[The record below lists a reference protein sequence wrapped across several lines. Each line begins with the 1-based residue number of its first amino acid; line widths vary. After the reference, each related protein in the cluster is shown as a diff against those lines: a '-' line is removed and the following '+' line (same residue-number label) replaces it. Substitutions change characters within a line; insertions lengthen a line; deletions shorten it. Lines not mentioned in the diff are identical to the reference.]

1 MSTTLP
7 FKRKIINDPLYGFIT
22 ISDKLVFDVI
32 EHPFFQRLRRIE
44 QLGLA
49 SMVYPGALHT
59 RFHHALGAMHLMGQA
74 IETLRSKDFHISN
87 EEAQGATLAILL
99 HDIGHGPFSHALEH
113 HIVHGISHEEITL
126 MFMKQLNLEFDNKL
140 ETAIAIFSNT
150 YPRKFLH
157 QLVSGQLDMDRLD
170 YLMRDSFYTGV
181 SEGVI
186 STDRI
191 LKMLTVVDD
200 ELAVELKGIY
210 SIEKFIVARRL
221 MYWQVYYH
229 KTVLAVEYML
239 ISILNRA
246 RTLAF
251 EGRKLPASESLM
263 FFLSQQIG
271 GKQFISSPS
280 ILSTFASLDDYDI
293 HCAIKQWSGYPDAI
307 LSSLCDSLINRNLFR
322 VIITS
327 TPLAEDRIIEIRNS
341 INMKLNLAGNDYSY
355 FMGQGE
361 ISNSAYDPNNDRIT
375 IVDKNSQRW
384 DISGLSEQLNIAIYN
399 KTVSKFFTYFPKWA
413 YNIETH
419 VK

>member
-1 MSTTLP
+1 MIKAAVE
-7 FKRKIINDPLYGFIT
+7 KRKIINDPLYGFIT
-22 ISDKLVFDVI
+22 IADNLVFEVI

-59 RFHHALGAMHLMGQA
+59 RFHHALGAMHLMGLA
-74 IETLRSKDFHISN
+74 IETLRSKGFSITA
-87 EEAQGATLAILL
+87 EESQGATLAILM

-113 HIVHGISHEEITL
+113 HIVKGVSHEEITL
-126 MFMKQLNLEFDNKL
+126 MFMQRMNKDLNNQLD
-140 ETAIAIFSNT
+140 TAIAIFENKH
-150 YPRKFLH
+150 PRKFLH

-210 SIEKFIVARRL
+210 SVEKFIVARRL

-246 RTLAF
+246 RWMAI
-251 EGRKLPASESLM
+251 KSMYLPASEALL
-263 FFLSQQIG
+263 FFLNQPV
-271 GKQFISSPS
+271 GKKEFEQNPS
-280 ILSTFASLDDYDI
+280 ILNTFALLDDYDI
-293 HCAIKQWSGYPDAI
+293 YSAIKAWASNPDSI
-307 LSSLCDSLINRNLFR
+307 LSSLCSALLERRLFR
-322 VIITS
+322 VSITAQPMEMDKVMAIQEKI
-327 TPLAEDRIIEIRNS
+327 TA
-341 INMKLNLAGNDYSY
+341 KLSLQGDDFSY
-355 FMGQGE
+355 FTGQGE
-361 ISNSAYDPNNDRIT
+361 ISNSAYNPDSDRIT
-375 IVDKNSQRW
+375 IVDKEGKRW

-399 KTVSKFFTYFPKWA
+399 KTVSKYFIWFPKWA
-413 YNIETH
+413 G
-419 VK
+419 

>member
-1 MSTTLP
+1 MTTSHP

-22 ISDKLVFDVI
+22 IADKLVFDVI

-74 IETLRSKDFHISN
+74 IETLRSKGFPVSH
-87 EEAQGATLAILL
+87 EEAQGAILAILL

-113 HIVHGISHEEITL
+113 QIVHGISHEEITL
-126 MFMKQLNLEFDNKL
+126 MFMKYLNAEFGGKL
-140 ETAIAIFSNT
+140 DMAISIFENS

-181 SEGVI
+181 NEGVI

-191 LKMLTVVDD
+191 LKMLTVLDD

-229 KTVLAVEYML
+229 KTVLSVEYML
-239 ISILNRA
+239 VSILNRA
-246 RTLAF
+246 RVLLA
-251 EGRKLPASESLM
+251 ESKELPASKALR

-271 GKQFISSPS
+271 REQFDSSPE
-280 ILSTFASLDDYDI
+280 ILATFAALDDYDI
-293 HCAIKQWSGYPDAI
+293 HSAIKEWSSNPDPV
-307 LSSLCDSLINRNLFR
+307 LSLLCTSLLNRKLFR
-322 VIITS
+322 VIIS
-327 TPLAEDRIIEIRNS
+327 NTPFASEKIEKIRNN
-341 INMKLNLAGNDYSY
+341 ITGKLKLKGDDYKFLS
-355 FMGQGE
+355 GLGE

-375 IVDKNSQRW
+375 MVDKNDQRW

-399 KTVSKFFTYFPKWA
+399 KTVSKYFIYYPKWA
-413 YNIETH
+413 EDN
-419 VK
+419 

>member
-1 MSTTLP
+1 VTTASG

-22 ISDKLVFDVI
+22 IADKLVFDVI

-44 QLGLA
+44 QLGHA

-59 RFHHALGAMHLMGQA
+59 RFHHALGAMHLMSLA
-74 IETLRSKDFHISN
+74 IETLRSKGFHISN

-113 HIVHGISHEEITL
+113 HIITGISHEEITS
-126 MFMKQLNLEFDNKL
+126 MFMKQMNIEFNHKL
-140 ETAIAIFSNT
+140 DVAIAIFENE

-181 SEGVI
+181 NEGVI

-191 LKMLTVVDD
+191 LKMLTVDDD

-246 RTLAF
+246 RELVKN
-251 EGRKLPASESLM
+251 GRELPCSSALK
-263 FFLSQQIG
+263 FFLSRQVSRE
-271 GKQFISSPS
+271 QFNASPD
-280 ILSTFASLDDYDI
+280 ILLKFAALDDYDI
-293 HCAIKQWSGYPDAI
+293 HHAVKEWSDDSDPI
-307 LSSLCDSLINRNLFR
+307 LSLLCKSLMNRKLFR
-322 VIITS
+322 VVINTE
-327 TPLAEDRIIEIRNS
+327 PFAAEKTTEIRNRIIERL
-341 INMKLNLAGNDYSY
+341 KLSGEEYKY
-355 FMGQGE
+355 FIGQGE
-361 ISNSAYDPNNDRIT
+361 ISNSAYDPGSDRIT
-375 IVDKNSQRW
+375 IVDKKGERW
-384 DISGLSEQLNIAIYN
+384 DISGLSEQLNIAVYN
-399 KTVSKFFTYFPKWA
+399 KTVSKYFTYFPKWA
-413 YNIETH
+413 DL
-419 VK
+419 

>member
-1 MSTTLP
+1 MVTP
-7 FKRKIINDPLYGFIT
+7 PAEKRKIINDPLYGFIT
-22 ISDKLVFDVI
+22 IADQLVFDVI

-44 QLGLA
+44 QLGMA

-74 IETLRSKDFHISN
+74 IETLRSKGFYISPD
-87 EEAQGATLAILL
+87 EAQGATLAILL
-99 HDIGHGPFSHALEH
+99 HDIGHGPFSHALEY
-113 HIVHGISHEEITL
+113 HIVQGISHEEITL
-126 MFMKQLNLEFDNKL
+126 LFLKHLNSEFDNKL
-140 ETAIAIFSNT
+140 EIAIAIFDNT

-191 LKMLTVVDD
+191 LKMLTVADD

-246 RTLAF
+246 RVLAT
-251 EGRKLPASESLM
+251 EDRKIPASKALR

-271 GKQFISSPS
+271 KEQFLNSPS
-280 ILSTFASLDDYDI
+280 ILKKFADLDDYDI
-293 HCAIKQWSGYPDAI
+293 YSAVKEWSSHPDLI
-307 LSSLCDSLINRNLFR
+307 LSSLCDSLLNRKLFR
-322 VIITS
+322 VIIS
-327 TPLAEDRIIEIRNS
+327 TVPFNPEKINKIQNRITQ
-341 INMKLNLAGNDYSY
+341 KLNLSGDEHRY
-355 FMGQGE
+355 FTGQGE

-375 IVDKNSQRW
+375 IVDKNAQRW

-399 KTVSKFFTYFPKWA
+399 QTVSKYFVYYPKWA
-413 YNIETH
+413 DE
-419 VK
+419 

>member
-1 MSTTLP
+1 VTTATD

-22 ISDKLVFDVI
+22 IADKLVFDVI

-44 QLGLA
+44 QLGHA

-59 RFHHALGAMHLMGQA
+59 RFHHALGAMHLMSQA
-74 IETLRSKDFHISN
+74 IETLRSKGFHISN

-113 HIVHGISHEEITL
+113 HIVTGISHEEITS
-126 MFMKQLNLEFDNKL
+126 MFMKQMNIEFNHKLDVAIEIFENK
-140 ETAIAIFSNT
+140 

-181 SEGVI
+181 NEGVI

-191 LKMLTVVDD
+191 LKMLTVDDD

-246 RTLAF
+246 RELVKN
-251 EGRKLPASESLM
+251 GRELPCSSALK
-263 FFLSQQIG
+263 FFLSRQVS
-271 GKQFISSPS
+271 KEQFNASAD
-280 ILSTFASLDDYDI
+280 ILKKFAALDDYDI
-293 HCAIKQWSGYPDAI
+293 HHAVKEWSDDSDPI
-307 LSSLCDSLINRNLFR
+307 LSLLCKSLMNRKLFR
-322 VIITS
+322 VVINTEPF
-327 TPLAEDRIIEIRNS
+327 TAEKTTQIKNRIIERL
-341 INMKLNLAGNDYSY
+341 KLNGEEYKY
-355 FMGQGE
+355 FIGQGE
-361 ISNSAYDPNNDRIT
+361 ISNSAYDPGSDRIT
-375 IVDKNSQRW
+375 IVDKKGERW
-384 DISGLSEQLNIAIYN
+384 DISGLSEQLNIAVYN

-413 YNIETH
+413 DL
-419 VK
+419 

>member
-1 MSTTLP
+1 VSTTP
-7 FKRKIINDPLYGFIT
+7 YFERKIINDPLYGFIS
-22 ISDKLVFDVI
+22 IANKLVFDVI

-59 RFHHALGAMHLMGQA
+59 RFHHALGSMHLMGQA
-74 IETLRSKDFHISN
+74 IETLQSKGFTISN
-87 EEAQGATLAILL
+87 EEAEGATLAILL
-99 HDIGHGPFSHALEH
+99 HDIGHGPFSHALED

-126 MFMKQLNLEFDNKL
+126 MFMKQLNAEFGNRL

-191 LKMLTVVDD
+191 LKMLTVIDD

-246 RTLAF
+246 RALAA
-251 EGRKLPASESLM
+251 EEKELNASQSLM
-263 FFLSQQIG
+263 FFLRQQIG
-271 GKQFISSPS
+271 NEHFISSPS

-293 HCAIKQWSGYPDAI
+293 HYAIKQWSIYPDAI
-307 LSSLCDSLINRNLFR
+307 LSSLCDSLLNRNLFR
-322 VIITS
+322 VVITS
-327 TPLAEDRIIEIRNS
+327 KPMAEDRINKIQKRIKE
-341 INMKLNLAGNDYSY
+341 KLNLSGSDYSY
-355 FMGQGE
+355 FTGQGE

-375 IVDKNSQRW
+375 IVDKNNQRW

-399 KTVSKFFTYFPKWA
+399 KTVSKFFAYYPKWA
-413 YNIETH
+413 DF
-419 VK
+419 

>member
-1 MSTTLP
+1 
-7 FKRKIINDPLYGFIT
+7 
-22 ISDKLVFDVI
+22 
-32 EHPFFQRLRRIE
+32 
-44 QLGLA
+44 
-49 SMVYPGALHT
+49 MVYPGALHT

-74 IETLRSKDFHISN
+74 IETLRSKDFHISHQ
-87 EEAQGATLAILL
+87 EAQGATLAILL

-113 HIVHGISHEEITL
+113 QIVHGISHEEITL
-126 MFMKQLNLEFDNKL
+126 MFMKQLNAEFDNKL

-229 KTVLAVEYML
+229 KTVLAVEYMQ

-246 RTLAF
+246 RTLAA
-251 EGRKLPASESLM
+251 EGKKLPASESLM

-271 GKQFISSPS
+271 EEQFISTPS

-293 HCAIKQWSGYPDAI
+293 HCAIKQWSSYPDVI
-307 LSSLCDSLINRNLFR
+307 LSSLCDSLLNRNLFR
-322 VIITS
+322 VVITS
-327 TPLAEDRIIEIRNS
+327 TPLAQDRINKIQNRIKA
-341 INMKLNLAGNDYSY
+341 KLNLTGDNYSY
-355 FMGQGE
+355 FTGQGE

-413 YNIETH
+413 DI
-419 VK
+419 

>member
-1 MSTTLP
+1 VIIALAE
-7 FKRKIINDPLYGFIT
+7 KRKIINDPLYGFIT
-22 ISDKLVFDVI
+22 IADKLVYDVI

-59 RFHHALGAMHLMGQA
+59 RFHHALGAMHLMSLA
-74 IETLRSKDFHISN
+74 IDTLRSKGFQITQ
-87 EEAQGATLAILL
+87 EEAQGATLAILM

-113 HIVHGISHEEITL
+113 HIVTGISHEDITL
-126 MFMKQLNLEFDNKL
+126 MFMHQLNAEFDNKL
-140 ETAIAIFSNT
+140 GLAIAIFENT
-150 YPRKFLH
+150 YSRKFLH

-191 LKMLTVVDD
+191 LKMLTVSDD

-229 KTVLAVEYML
+229 KTVLAVEYMI

-246 RTLAF
+246 RALAA
-251 EGRKLPASESLM
+251 EGLKLPASAALM
-263 FFLSQQIG
+263 FFLDREIG
-271 GKQFISSPS
+271 KKQFISSPTF
-280 ILSTFASLDDYDI
+280 LSTFAALDDYDI
-293 HCAIKQWSGYPDAI
+293 YSAIKEWSSHPDKI
-307 LSSLCDSLINRNLFR
+307 LSLLCSSLLNRNLFR
-322 VIITS
+322 VSIS
-327 TPLAEDRIIEIRNS
+327 TIPFDTEKAEKIQRRISE
-341 INMKLNLAGNDYSY
+341 KLSLSGDDYQY
-355 FMGQGE
+355 FSGQGE

-375 IVDKNSQRW
+375 IIDKSGERW
-384 DISGLSEQLNIAIYN
+384 DISGLSEQLNIAVYN
-399 KTVSKFFTYFPKWA
+399 KTVSKYFTYFPKWA
-413 YNIETH
+413 DI
-419 VK
+419 

>member
-1 MSTTLP
+1 
-7 FKRKIINDPLYGFIT
+7 
-22 ISDKLVFDVI
+22 
-32 EHPFFQRLRRIE
+32 
-44 QLGLA
+44 
-49 SMVYPGALHT
+49 
-59 RFHHALGAMHLMGQA
+59 MHLMGQA
-74 IETLRSKDFHISN
+74 IETLRSKDFHISQ

-113 HIVHGISHEEITL
+113 HIVHDISHEEITL
-126 MFMKQLNLEFDNKL
+126 MFMKQLNIEFDNKL
-140 ETAIAIFSNT
+140 ETAIEIFSNT

-229 KTVLAVEYML
+229 KTVLAVEYMQ

-246 RTLAF
+246 RTLAS
-251 EGRKLPASESLM
+251 EGKELPASESLM

-271 GKQFISSPS
+271 EEHFISSPD
-280 ILSTFASLDDYDI
+280 ILSTFASLDDFDI
-293 HCAIKQWSGYPDAI
+293 HCAIKQWASYPDPI
-307 LSSLCDSLINRNLFR
+307 LSSLCDSLLNRNLFR
-322 VIITS
+322 VVITS
-327 TPLAEDRIIEIRNS
+327 TPLSEDRINEIKNR
-341 INMKLNLAGNDYSY
+341 INKKLNLVGDDYSY
-355 FMGQGE
+355 FTGQGE

-375 IVDKNSQRW
+375 IVDKTGQRW

-399 KTVSKFFTYFPKWA
+399 KTVSKFFTYYPKWA
-413 YNIETH
+413 AE
-419 VK
+419 

>member
-1 MSTTLP
+1 VTTAP
-7 FKRKIINDPLYGFIT
+7 PEKRKIINDPLYGFIT
-22 ISDKLVFDVI
+22 IADNLIFDII

-44 QLGLA
+44 QLGMA

-59 RFHHALGAMHLMGQA
+59 RFQHAIGAMHLMGQA
-74 IETLRSKDFHISN
+74 IETLRSKGFQISP
-87 EEAQGATLAILL
+87 EEAQGATIAILL

-126 MFMKQLNLEFDNKL
+126 MFLKSLNIKFDNKL
-140 ETAIAIFSNT
+140 ELAIAIFENS

-191 LKMLTVVDD
+191 LKMLTVADD

-246 RTLAF
+246 RALAT
-251 EGRKLPASESLM
+251 EGKKLPASKALK
-263 FFLSQQIG
+263 FFLGQQIG
-271 GKQFISSPS
+271 LEQFKATPS
-280 ILSTFASLDDYDI
+280 ILSNFAALDDYDI
-293 HCAIKQWSGYPDAI
+293 YSAIKEWSSHPDQI
-307 LSSLCDSLINRNLFR
+307 LSSLCDSLLNRKLFR
-322 VIITS
+322 VVISTTPFPVEKTIKIQNKINEKLKII
-327 TPLAEDRIIEIRNS
+327 
-341 INMKLNLAGNDYSY
+341 GHDYSY
-355 FMGQGE
+355 FTGQGE

-375 IVDKNSQRW
+375 IIDKTGQRW

-399 KTVSKFFTYFPKWA
+399 KTVSKYFIYFPKWA
-413 YNIETH
+413 DE
-419 VK
+419 

>member
-1 MSTTLP
+1 MTTASG

-22 ISDKLVFDVI
+22 IADKLVFDVI

-44 QLGLA
+44 QLGHA

-59 RFHHALGAMHLMGQA
+59 RFHHALGAMHLMSLA
-74 IETLRSKDFHISN
+74 IETLRSKGFHISN

-113 HIVHGISHEEITL
+113 HIVTGISHEEITS
-126 MFMKQLNLEFDNKL
+126 MFMKQLNIEFNQKL
-140 ETAIAIFSNT
+140 DVAIAIFENK

-181 SEGVI
+181 NEGVI
-186 STDRI
+186 STERI
-191 LKMLTVVDD
+191 LKMLTVDDD

-246 RTLAF
+246 RELVRNGRELPCSSALKYFLARQVSKEQF
-251 EGRKLPASESLM
+251 NAS
-263 FFLSQQIG
+263 
-271 GKQFISSPS
+271 PD
-280 ILSTFASLDDYDI
+280 ILLKFAALDDYDI
-293 HCAIKQWSGYPDAI
+293 HHAVKEWSDDSDPI
-307 LSSLCDSLINRNLFR
+307 LGLLCKSLMNRKLFR
-322 VIITS
+322 VVINTEPFTEEKTAQIKN
-327 TPLAEDRIIEIRNS
+327 RIIER
-341 INMKLNLAGNDYSY
+341 LNLNGEEYKY
-355 FMGQGE
+355 FIGQGE
-361 ISNSAYDPNNDRIT
+361 ISNSAYDPGSDRIT
-375 IVDKNSQRW
+375 IVDKKGERW
-384 DISGLSEQLNIAIYN
+384 DISGLSEQLNIAVYN
-399 KTVSKFFTYFPKWA
+399 KTVSKYFTYFPKWA
-413 YNIETH
+413 DL
-419 VK
+419 

>member
-1 MSTTLP
+1 VTTASA

-22 ISDKLVFDVI
+22 IADKLIFDVI

-44 QLGLA
+44 QLGHA
-49 SMVYPGALHT
+49 SMVYPGAMHT
-59 RFHHALGAMHLMGQA
+59 RFHHALGAMHLMSLA
-74 IETLRSKDFHISN
+74 IETLRSKGFHISN

-113 HIVHGISHEEITL
+113 HIVTEISHEEITS
-126 MFMKQLNLEFDNKL
+126 MFMKQMNIEFNNKL
-140 ETAIAIFSNT
+140 DIAIAIFENK

-181 SEGVI
+181 NEGVI

-191 LKMLTVVDD
+191 LKMLTVDND

-246 RTLAF
+246 RELVKNGRELPCSSALKYFLARQVSKEQF
-251 EGRKLPASESLM
+251 NASPDILM
-263 FFLSQQIG
+263 
-271 GKQFISSPS
+271 K
-280 ILSTFASLDDYDI
+280 FAALDDYDI
-293 HCAIKQWSGYPDAI
+293 HHAVKEWSDDSDPI
-307 LSSLCDSLINRNLFR
+307 LGLLCKSLMNRKLFR
-322 VIITS
+322 VVINTEPFTEEKTAQIKN
-327 TPLAEDRIIEIRNS
+327 RIIER
-341 INMKLNLAGNDYSY
+341 LNLNGEEYKY
-355 FMGQGE
+355 FIGQGE
-361 ISNSAYDPNNDRIT
+361 ISNSAYNPGSDRIT
-375 IVDKNSQRW
+375 IVDKKGERW
-384 DISGLSEQLNIAIYN
+384 DISGLSEQLNIAVYN
-399 KTVSKFFTYFPKWA
+399 KTVSKYFTYFPKWA
-413 YNIETH
+413 DL
-419 VK
+419 

>member
-1 MSTTLP
+1 VTTASA

-22 ISDKLVFDVI
+22 IADKLVFDVI

-44 QLGLA
+44 QLGHA
-49 SMVYPGALHT
+49 SMVYPGAMHT
-59 RFHHALGAMHLMGQA
+59 RFHHALGAMHLMSLA
-74 IETLRSKDFHISN
+74 IETLRSKGFHISN

-113 HIVHGISHEEITL
+113 HIVTEISHEEITS
-126 MFMKQLNLEFDNKL
+126 MFMKQMNIEFNNKL
-140 ETAIAIFSNT
+140 DIAIAIFENK

-181 SEGVI
+181 NEGVI

-191 LKMLTVVDD
+191 LKMLTVDND

-246 RTLAF
+246 RELVKN
-251 EGRKLPASESLM
+251 GRELPCSSALK
-263 FFLSQQIG
+263 FFLGRQVS
-271 GKQFISSPS
+271 KEQFNASPD
-280 ILSTFASLDDYDI
+280 ILMKFATLDDYDI
-293 HCAIKQWSGYPDAI
+293 HHAVKEWSDDSDPVLG
-307 LSSLCDSLINRNLFR
+307 LLCKSLMNRKLFR
-322 VIITS
+322 VVINTEPFTEEKTAQIKN
-327 TPLAEDRIIEIRNS
+327 RIIER
-341 INMKLNLAGNDYSY
+341 LNLNGEEYKY
-355 FMGQGE
+355 FIGQGE
-361 ISNSAYDPNNDRIT
+361 ISNSAYDPGSDRIT
-375 IVDKNSQRW
+375 IVDKNGERW
-384 DISGLSEQLNIAIYN
+384 DISGLSEQLNIAVYN

-413 YNIETH
+413 DL
-419 VK
+419 

>member
-1 MSTTLP
+1 MATAP
-7 FKRKIINDPLYGFIT
+7 AFKRKIINDPLYGFIT
-22 ISDKLVFDVI
+22 IADKLVFDII

-59 RFHHALGAMHLMGQA
+59 RFHHAIGAMHLMGQA
-74 IETLRSKDFHISN
+74 IETLRSKDFQISPK
-87 EEAQGATLAILL
+87 EAQGATLAILL

-113 HIVHGISHEEITL
+113 HIVHDISHEEITL
-126 MFMKQLNLEFDNKL
+126 MFMKQLNSEFDNKL
-140 ETAIAIFSNT
+140 ETAIEIFSNT

-229 KTVLAVEYML
+229 KTVLAVEYMQ

-246 RTLAF
+246 RALAA
-251 EGRKLPASESLM
+251 EGKDLPASKSLM
-263 FFLSQQIG
+263 FFLSRHIG
-271 GKQFISSPS
+271 VEQFISSPE

-293 HCAIKQWSGYPDAI
+293 YCAIKQWASYPDVI
-307 LSSLCDSLINRNLFR
+307 LSSLCKSLLNRNLFR
-322 VIITS
+322 VVITS
-327 TPLAEDRIIEIRNS
+327 TPFAEERIIEIKTR
-341 INMKLNLAGNDYSY
+341 INEKLNLEGNDYSY
-355 FMGQGE
+355 FTGQGE

-375 IVDKNSQRW
+375 IVDKIGQRW

-399 KTVSKFFTYFPKWA
+399 KTVSKFFTYYPKWV
-413 YNIETH
+413 EE
-419 VK
+419 

>member
-1 MSTTLP
+1 MSDP
-7 FKRKIINDPLYGFIT
+7 ASFKRKIINDPLYGFIT
-22 ISDKLVFDVI
+22 IADKLVFDVI
-32 EHPFFQRLRRIE
+32 EHPYFQRLRRIE

-59 RFHHALGAMHLMGQA
+59 RFHHALGAMHLMGLA
-74 IETLRSKDFHISN
+74 IETLRSKGFDISLQ
-87 EEAQGATLAILL
+87 EAQGATLAILL

-113 HIVHGISHEEITL
+113 QFVQGISHEEITL
-126 MFMKQLNLEFDNKL
+126 MFLKNLNKEFDNKL
-140 ETAIAIFSNT
+140 ETAIAIFENT

-157 QLVSGQLDMDRLD
+157 QLVSGQLDVDRLD

-191 LKMLTVVDD
+191 LKMLTVDDD

-246 RTLAF
+246 RTLAKG
-251 EGRKLPASESLM
+251 EVALPSSAALK
-263 FFLSQQIG
+263 FFLKQEIG
-271 GKQFISSPS
+271 KEQFLASPDM
-280 ILSTFASLDDYDI
+280 LSKFAALDDYDI
-293 HCAIKQWSGYPDAI
+293 HSAIKKWASHSDPI
-307 LSSLCDSLINRNLFR
+307 LSSLCNSLLNRKLFR
-322 VIITS
+322 AVITTVPFADEKIKGIR
-327 TPLAEDRIIEIRNS
+327 DRITQ
-341 INMKLNLAGNDYSY
+341 KLKLSGNDYSY
-355 FMGQGE
+355 FTGQGE

-375 IVDKNSQRW
+375 IVDKKGERW

-413 YNIETH
+413 DQ
-419 VK
+419 

>member
-1 MSTTLP
+1 MSTSTA

-22 ISDKLVFDVI
+22 IANKLVFDVI

-59 RFHHALGAMHLMGQA
+59 RFHHAIGAMHLMGQA

-87 EEAQGATLAILL
+87 EEAEGATLAILL

-113 HIVHGISHEEITL
+113 HIVHNISHEEITL
-126 MFMKQLNLEFDNKL
+126 MFMNQLNSEFDNKL

-229 KTVLAVEYML
+229 KTVLAVEYMQ

-246 RTLAF
+246 RALAAK
-251 EGRKLPASESLM
+251 GQMLPASESLI

-271 GKQFISSPS
+271 MEQFNTNPE
-280 ILSTFASLDDYDI
+280 ILSTFALLDDYDI
-293 HCAIKQWSGYPDAI
+293 HCAIKQWSLYPDAI
-307 LSSLCDSLINRNLFR
+307 LSSLCNSLLNRNLFR
-322 VIITS
+322 VVIGS
-327 TPLAEDRIIEIRNS
+327 TPLADVKINEIKSRIKE
-341 INMKLNLAGNDYSY
+341 KLNLGGDDYSY
-355 FMGQGE
+355 FTGQGE

-375 IVDKNSQRW
+375 IVDKTNQRW

-399 KTVSKFFTYFPKWA
+399 KTVSKFFTYYPKWA
-413 YNIETH
+413 DQ
-419 VK
+419 

>member
-1 MSTTLP
+1 MATAPSE
-7 FKRKIINDPLYGFIT
+7 KRKIINDPLYGFIT
-22 ISDKLVFDVI
+22 IADNLVFDVI

-74 IETLRSKDFHISN
+74 IETLRSKGFEISPL
-87 EEAQGATLAILL
+87 EAQGATLAILL

-113 HIVHGISHEEITL
+113 HIVTGISHEEITL
-126 MFMKQLNLEFDNKL
+126 MFLKHLNKEFDNKL
-140 ETAIAIFSNT
+140 ETAIAIFENS

-157 QLVSGQLDMDRLD
+157 QLVSGQLDMDRMD

-191 LKMLTVVDD
+191 LKMLTVDND

-246 RTLAF
+246 RALAAA
-251 EGRKLPASESLM
+251 GKALPASAPLM
-263 FFLSQQIG
+263 YFLSHNIN
-271 GKQFISSPS
+271 KEQFISTPG
-280 ILSTFASLDDYDI
+280 ILSTFASLDDYDLYS
-293 HCAIKQWSGYPDAI
+293 AIKAWASYPDNI
-307 LSSLCDSLINRNLFR
+307 LSTLCSSLLNRKLFGV
-322 VIITS
+322 VIATS
-327 TPLAEDRIIEIRNS
+327 PFTAERISSIQQRIIQKYSLE
-341 INMKLNLAGNDYSY
+341 GDDYKY
-355 FMGQGE
+355 FTGQGE

-375 IVDKNSQRW
+375 IVDKTGERW
-384 DISGLSEQLNIAIYN
+384 DISGLSEQLNIAVYN
-399 KTVSKFFTYFPKWA
+399 KTVSKFFLWFPKWA
-413 YNIETH
+413 DI
-419 VK
+419 

>member
-1 MSTTLP
+1 VTTASA

-22 ISDKLVFDVI
+22 IADKLVYDII
-32 EHPFFQRLRRIE
+32 EHPYFQRLRRIE

-74 IETLRSKDFHISN
+74 IETLRSKGFEISGK
-87 EEAQGATLAILL
+87 ESQGALLAILL

-113 HIVHGISHEEITL
+113 HIVSGVTHEEITL
-126 MFMKQLNLEFDNKL
+126 MFMKKLNADFGNRLD
-140 ETAIAIFSNT
+140 TAIAIFENS

-246 RTLAF
+246 RELATSGEMLPCPTTLN
-251 EGRKLPASESLM
+251 
-263 FFLSQQIG
+263 FFLSQQISYD
-271 GKQFISSPS
+271 QFMKSPD
-280 ILSTFASLDDYDI
+280 ILDKFALLDDYDI
-293 HCAIKQWSGYPDAI
+293 YGVIKEWSTQDDKI
-307 LSSLCDSLINRNLFR
+307 LSLLCKALLNRELFR
-322 VIITS
+322 AVIS
-327 TPLAEDRIIEIRNS
+327 ATPFTTERISGIRDS
-341 INMKLNLAGNDYSY
+341 INLKLELTGDEYKY
-355 FMGQGE
+355 FTGQGE

-375 IVDKNSQRW
+375 IVDKNGECW
-384 DISGLSEQLNIAIYN
+384 DISGLSEQLNIAVYN
-399 KTVSKFFTYFPKWA
+399 KAVSKFFTYFPKWA
-413 YNIETH
+413 D
-419 VK
+419 K

>member
-1 MSTTLP
+1 MPTVPT

-22 ISDKLVFDVI
+22 IADKLVFDII
-32 EHPFFQRLRRIE
+32 EHPYFQRLRRIE
-44 QLGLA
+44 QLGHA

-59 RFHHALGAMHLMGQA
+59 RFQHAIGAMHLMGQA
-74 IETLRSKDFHISN
+74 IETLRSKDFQISN

-113 HIVHGISHEEITL
+113 HIVHNISHEEITL
-126 MFMKQLNLEFDNKL
+126 MFMKELNSEFENKL
-140 ETAIAIFSNT
+140 ETAIAIFENS

-181 SEGVI
+181 SEGII

-200 ELAVELKGIY
+200 DLAVELKGIY

-246 RTLAF
+246 RVLAL
-251 EGRKLPASESLM
+251 EGVELGASVSLM
-263 FFLSQQIG
+263 FFLNQQIG
-271 GKQFISSPS
+271 LNQFNSTPG
-280 ILSTFASLDDYDI
+280 ILSKFASLDDYDI
-293 HCAIKQWSGYPDAI
+293 HSAIKQWSTHPDVI
-307 LSSLCDSLINRNLFR
+307 LSSLCHSLLNRNLFR

-327 TPLAEDRIIEIRNS
+327 APFTKERTIEIENR
-341 INMKLNLAGNDYSY
+341 IREKLNLPGDGYTY
-355 FMGQGE
+355 FTGQGE

-375 IVDKNSQRW
+375 IVDKDNERW

-399 KTVSKFFTYFPKWA
+399 KTVSKFFTWFPKWA
-413 YNIETH
+413 DE
-419 VK
+419 

>member
-1 MSTTLP
+1 MSTAPT

-22 ISDKLVFDVI
+22 IADKLVFDII

-44 QLGLA
+44 QLGHA

-59 RFHHALGAMHLMGQA
+59 RFQHAIGAMHLMGMA
-74 IETLRSKDFHISN
+74 IETLRSKDFHISDK
-87 EEAQGATLAILL
+87 EAQGATLAILL
-99 HDIGHGPFSHALEH
+99 HDIGHGPFSHALEN
-113 HIVHGISHEEITL
+113 HIVHDISHEEITL
-126 MFMKQLNLEFDNKL
+126 IFMKQLNSEFNNKL
-140 ETAIAIFSNT
+140 DTAIEIFDNT

-246 RTLAF
+246 RTLVA
-251 EGRKLPASESLM
+251 EGMDLPASKSLL
-263 FFLSQQIG
+263 FFLGRQIG
-271 GKQFISSPS
+271 KEQFISSPG
-280 ILSTFASLDDYDI
+280 ILSIFASIDDYDI
-293 HCAIKQWSGYPDAI
+293 HCAIKQWASYPDAI
-307 LSSLCDSLINRNLFR
+307 LSLLCNSLLNRNLFR
-322 VIITS
+322 VVITS
-327 TPLAEDRIIEIRNS
+327 TPLTEDRISEIKNRIS
-341 INMKLNLAGNDYSY
+341 LKLNLKDNDCSY
-355 FMGQGE
+355 FTGQGE
-361 ISNSAYDPNNDRIT
+361 ISNSAYDPNSDRIT
-375 IVDKNSQRW
+375 IVDKIGERW

-399 KTVSKFFTYFPKWA
+399 KTVSKFFTYYPKWA
-413 YNIETH
+413 EE
-419 VK
+419 

>member
-1 MSTTLP
+1 VIP
-7 FKRKIINDPLYGFIT
+7 AAAEKRKIINDPLYGFIT
-22 ISDKLVFDVI
+22 IADKLVFDVI

-44 QLGLA
+44 QLGMA

-74 IETLRSKDFHISN
+74 IETLRSKGFQISP

-113 HIVHGISHEEITL
+113 HIVSGISHEEITL
-126 MFMKQLNLEFDNKL
+126 MFMKSLNTEFGNNLEL
-140 ETAIAIFSNT
+140 AIAIFENS

-191 LKMLTVVDD
+191 LKMITVADD

-246 RTLAF
+246 RALAT
-251 EGRKLPASESLM
+251 EGIELPASKALM
-263 FFLSQQIG
+263 FFLHQQIG
-271 GKQFISSPS
+271 KEQFKNSTS
-280 ILSTFASLDDYDI
+280 ILKTFASLDDYDI
-293 HCAIKQWSGYPDAI
+293 YSAIKEWSSHTDPI
-307 LSSLCDSLINRNLFR
+307 LRSLCTSLLNRKLFR
-322 VIITS
+322 VVISTTPFTFEKITGLRR
-327 TPLAEDRIIEIRNS
+327 TITK
-341 INMKLNLAGNDYSY
+341 KLNLIGEDYNY
-355 FMGQGE
+355 FTGQGE

-375 IVDKNSQRW
+375 IIDKTGQRW

-399 KTVSKFFTYFPKWA
+399 KTVSKYFLYFPKWA
-413 YNIETH
+413 DE
-419 VK
+419 

>member
-1 MSTTLP
+1 MTTAP
-7 FKRKIINDPLYGFIT
+7 AEKRKIINDPLYGFIT

-32 EHPFFQRLRRIE
+32 EHPYFQRLRRIE
-44 QLGLA
+44 QLGMA

-74 IETLRSKDFHISN
+74 IETLRSKGFIISQD
-87 EEAQGATLAILL
+87 EAQGATLAILL

-113 HIVHGISHEEITL
+113 HIVHRISHEEITL
-126 MFMKQLNLEFDNKL
+126 MFLKHLNTEFGNKL
-140 ETAIAIFSNT
+140 ATAIAIFENT

-191 LKMLTVVDD
+191 LKMLTVADD

-246 RTLAF
+246 RTLAS
-251 EGRKLPASESLM
+251 ESKELPASSALK

-271 GKQFISSPS
+271 KEQFIASPA
-280 ILSTFASLDDYDI
+280 ILAKFAELDDYDI
-293 HCAIKQWSGYPDAI
+293 YSAIKEWSSHPDPI
-307 LSSLCDSLINRNLFR
+307 LNSLCNSLLNRNLFR
-322 VIITS
+322 VVIST
-327 TPLAEDRIIEIRNS
+327 TPLEAGRITGIRNR
-341 INMKLNLAGNDYSY
+341 ITEKFNLKGSDYSY
-355 FMGQGE
+355 FTGQGE
-361 ISNSAYDPNNDRIT
+361 ISNSAYDPNSDRIT
-375 IVDKNSQRW
+375 IIDKNDQRW

-399 KTVSKFFTYFPKWA
+399 KTVSKYFTWFPKWA
-413 YNIETH
+413 D
-419 VK
+419 V

>member
-1 MSTTLP
+1 MTTASG

-22 ISDKLVFDVI
+22 IADKLVFDVI

-44 QLGLA
+44 QLGHA

-59 RFHHALGAMHLMGQA
+59 RFHHALGAMHLMSLA
-74 IETLRSKDFHISN
+74 IETLRSKGFHISN

-113 HIVHGISHEEITL
+113 HIVTGISHEEITS
-126 MFMKQLNLEFDNKL
+126 MFMKQLNIEFNHKL
-140 ETAIAIFSNT
+140 DVAIAIFENK

-181 SEGVI
+181 NEGVI

-191 LKMLTVVDD
+191 LKMLTVDDD

-246 RTLAF
+246 RELVKN
-251 EGRKLPASESLM
+251 GRELPCSSALK
-263 FFLSQQIG
+263 FFLSRQVS
-271 GKQFISSPS
+271 KEQFNASPN
-280 ILSTFASLDDYDI
+280 ILMKFAALDDYDI
-293 HCAIKQWSGYPDAI
+293 HHAVKEWSDYNDPI
-307 LSSLCDSLINRNLFR
+307 LGLLCKSLMNRKLFR
-322 VIITS
+322 VVINTEPFTEEKTAQIKN
-327 TPLAEDRIIEIRNS
+327 RIIER
-341 INMKLNLAGNDYSY
+341 LNLSGDEYKY
-355 FMGQGE
+355 FIGQGE
-361 ISNSAYDPNNDRIT
+361 ISNSAYNPGSDRIT
-375 IVDKNSQRW
+375 IVDKKGERW
-384 DISGLSEQLNIAIYN
+384 DISGLSEQLNIAVYN
-399 KTVSKFFTYFPKWA
+399 KTVSKYFTYFPKWA
-413 YNIETH
+413 DF
-419 VK
+419 

>member
-1 MSTTLP
+1 MSAIPT

-32 EHPFFQRLRRIE
+32 EHPYFQRLRRIE

-74 IETLRSKDFHISN
+74 IETLRFKGFDISF

-113 HIVHGISHEEITL
+113 HIVYGTSHEEITL
-126 MFMKQLNLEFDNKL
+126 MFMKELNVEFDNKL
-140 ETAIAIFSNT
+140 ETAIAIFINT

-181 SEGVI
+181 NEGVI

-191 LKMLTVVDD
+191 LKMLTVADD

-229 KTVLAVEYML
+229 KTVLAVEYMMV
-239 ISILNRA
+239 SILNRA
-246 RTLAF
+246 RYLVK
-251 EGRKLPASESLM
+251 EGEELPASEALK
-263 FFLSQQIG
+263 FFIGKQIG
-271 GKQFISSPS
+271 KEHFKESGITLKM
-280 ILSTFASLDDYDI
+280 FAALDDYDI
-293 HCAIKQWSGYPDAI
+293 FCAIKTWSEHADPI
-307 LSSLCDSLINRNLFR
+307 LSLLCSSLLNRNLFR
-322 VIITS
+322 VVITTS
-327 TPLAEDRIIEIRNS
+327 PFESAKIASIRETIS
-341 INMKLNLAGNDYSY
+341 EKLQLTDHECSF
-355 FMGQGE
+355 FMGEGE
-361 ISNSAYDPNNDRIT
+361 ISNSAYDPDSDRIT
-375 IVDKNSQRW
+375 IVDKNNKLW

-413 YNIETH
+413 
-419 VK
+419 

>member
-1 MSTTLP
+1 MTTVP
-7 FKRKIINDPLYGFIT
+7 ADKRKIINDPLYGFIT
-22 ISDKLVFDVI
+22 ITDDLVFDVI

-44 QLGLA
+44 QLGIA

-74 IETLRSKDFHISN
+74 IDTLRSKGFSITP

-99 HDIGHGPFSHALEH
+99 HDIGHGPFSHALEN
-113 HIVHGISHEEITL
+113 HIVHNITHEEITL
-126 MFMKQLNLEFDNKL
+126 MFMKHLNTEFGNRL
-140 ETAIAIFSNT
+140 ITAISIFENS

-191 LKMLTVVDD
+191 LKMLTVAED

-246 RTLAF
+246 RVLAI
-251 EGRKLPASESLM
+251 EGKELPASSALK
-263 FFLSQQIG
+263 FFLWQQV
-271 GKQFISSPS
+271 GKEQFETSPS

-293 HCAIKQWSGYPDAI
+293 YYAIKEWSSNPDRI
-307 LSSLCDSLINRNLFR
+307 LSSLCNSLLNRILFR
-322 VIITS
+322 VVITS
-327 TPLAEDRIIEIRNS
+327 SPFSNSKINQIRQK
-341 INMKLNLAGNDYSY
+341 ITEKLELSGDDYQY
-355 FMGQGE
+355 FTGQGE
-361 ISNSAYDPNNDRIT
+361 ISNSAYDPDSDRIT
-375 IVDKNSQRW
+375 IIDKIGQRW

-413 YNIETH
+413 DL
-419 VK
+419 

>member
-1 MSTTLP
+1 MTTATD

-22 ISDKLVFDVI
+22 IADKLVFDVI

-44 QLGLA
+44 QLGHA

-59 RFHHALGAMHLMGQA
+59 RFHHALGAMHLMSQA
-74 IETLRSKDFHISN
+74 IETLRSKGFHISN

-113 HIVHGISHEEITL
+113 HIVTGISHEEITS
-126 MFMKQLNLEFDNKL
+126 MFMKQMNIEFNHKLDVAIEIFENK
-140 ETAIAIFSNT
+140 

-181 SEGVI
+181 NEGVI

-191 LKMLTVVDD
+191 LKMLTVDDD

-246 RTLAF
+246 RELVKN
-251 EGRKLPASESLM
+251 GRELPCSSALK
-263 FFLSQQIG
+263 FFLSRQVS
-271 GKQFISSPS
+271 KEQFNASAD
-280 ILSTFASLDDYDI
+280 ILKKFAALDDYDI
-293 HCAIKQWSGYPDAI
+293 HHAVKEWSDDSDPI
-307 LSSLCDSLINRNLFR
+307 LSLLCKSLMNRKLFR
-322 VIITS
+322 VVINTEPF
-327 TPLAEDRIIEIRNS
+327 TAEKTTQIKNRIIERL
-341 INMKLNLAGNDYSY
+341 KLNGEEYKY
-355 FMGQGE
+355 FIGQGE
-361 ISNSAYDPNNDRIT
+361 ISNSAYDPGSDRIT
-375 IVDKNSQRW
+375 IVDKKGERW
-384 DISGLSEQLNIAIYN
+384 DISGLSEQLNIAVYN

-413 YNIETH
+413 DL
-419 VK
+419 

>member
-1 MSTTLP
+1 MSTAP
-7 FKRKIINDPLYGFIT
+7 AFKRKIINDPLYGFIT
-22 ISDKLVFDVI
+22 IADKLVFDVI
-32 EHPFFQRLRRIE
+32 EHPYFQRLRRIE

-59 RFHHALGAMHLMGQA
+59 RFHHALGAMHLMSQA
-74 IETLRSKDFHISN
+74 IETLRSKGFEISQA
-87 EEAQGATLAILL
+87 EAQGATLAILL

-113 HIVHGISHEEITL
+113 HIVLGISHEEITL
-126 MFMKQLNLEFDNKL
+126 MFMKHLNVEFGNQLEM
-140 ETAIAIFSNT
+140 AIAIFENS

-157 QLVSGQLDMDRLD
+157 QLVSGQLDVDRLD

-191 LKMLTVVDD
+191 LKMLTVDDD

-246 RTLAF
+246 RVLATGG
-251 EGRKLPASESLM
+251 EEITASSALI
-263 FFLSQQIG
+263 FFLSKQIEK
-271 GKQFISSPS
+271 KQFLSSPS
-280 ILSTFASLDDYDI
+280 LLSIFATLDDYDI
-293 HCAIKQWSGYPDAI
+293 YSAIKEWSLHRDAI
-307 LSSLCDSLINRNLFR
+307 LSLLCKSLLNRNLFR
-322 VIITS
+322 VVITS
-327 TPLAEDRIIEIRNS
+327 APLTDDRTREIRNR
-341 INMKLNLAGNDYSY
+341 ITEKLKLNGEEYSY
-355 FMGQGE
+355 FSGQGE

-375 IVDKNSQRW
+375 IVDKNGERW

-413 YNIETH
+413 D
-419 VK
+419 K

>member
-1 MSTTLP
+1 MSTSSS
-7 FKRKIINDPLYGFIT
+7 FQRKIINDPLYGFIT

-59 RFHHALGAMHLMGQA
+59 RFQHAIGAMHLMGQA
-74 IETLRSKDFHISN
+74 IETLRSKGFKISDK
-87 EEAQGATLAILL
+87 EAQGATLAILL
-99 HDIGHGPFSHALEH
+99 HDIGHGPFSHALED
-113 HIVHGISHEEITL
+113 HIVHGISHEEITSL
-126 MFMKQLNLEFDNKL
+126 FMRQLNSEFKNKL
-140 ETAIAIFSNT
+140 STAITIFENT

-157 QLVSGQLDMDRLD
+157 QLVSGQLDMDRMD

-191 LKMLTVVDD
+191 LKMLTVDDD

-246 RTLAF
+246 RALAAQGK
-251 EGRKLPASESLM
+251 ELPASSSLK
-263 FFLSQQIG
+263 FFLAQPIG
-271 GKQFISSPS
+271 KEQFLTTPAL
-280 ILSTFASLDDYDI
+280 LSTFAKLDDYDI
-293 HCAIKQWSGYPDAI
+293 YSAIKEWSSHNDRI
-307 LSSLCDSLINRNLFR
+307 LSSLCSSLLNRELFR
-322 VIITS
+322 AVITS
-327 TPLAEDRIIEIRNS
+327 APYTEEKINGIRKTVTE
-341 INMKLNLAGNDYSY
+341 KLNLSGDEYNY
-355 FMGQGE
+355 FTGQGE

-375 IVDKNSQRW
+375 IVDKSGERW

-413 YNIETH
+413 I
-419 VK
+419 

>member
-1 MSTTLP
+1 MIP
-7 FKRKIINDPLYGFIT
+7 EPAFKRKIINDPLYGFIT
-22 ISDKLVFDVI
+22 VSDKLVFDII

-74 IETLRSKDFHISN
+74 IETLRSKGFEIS
-87 EEAQGATLAILL
+87 EIEAQGVTLAILL
-99 HDIGHGPFSHALEH
+99 HDIGHGPFSHALEPY
-113 HIVHGISHEEITL
+113 IVHGISHEEITL
-126 MFMKQLNLEFDNKL
+126 MFMKELNVEFENKL
-140 ETAIAIFSNT
+140 DVAISIFTNK

-157 QLVSGQLDMDRLD
+157 QLVSGQLDTDRLD

-210 SIEKFIVARRL
+210 SVEKFIVARRL

-246 RTLAF
+246 RTLAT
-251 EGRKLPASESLM
+251 EGKELPASSALK
-263 FFLSQQIG
+263 FFLSHHIG
-271 GKQFISSPS
+271 KADFAKSNTL
-280 ILSTFASLDDYDI
+280 LSKFASLDDYDI
-293 HCAIKQWSGYPDAI
+293 YSAIKEWSTNPDQI
-307 LSSLCDSLINRNLFR
+307 LQLLCSSLLERKLFR

-327 TPLAEDRIIEIRNS
+327 TPLESDETTEISNRITKKLKLKNEDFR
-341 INMKLNLAGNDYSY
+341 Y
-355 FMGQGE
+355 FLGSGE
-361 ISNSAYDPNNDRIT
+361 ISNSAYDPSHDRIT
-375 IVDKNSQRW
+375 IVDKTGERW

-413 YNIETH
+413 ANKNT
-419 VK
+419 